1 MKIGYVS
8 EDDKRINKVKFRD
21 FRASKAQSVESGKN

>member
-1 MKIGYVS
+1 MKIGYAS

-21 FRASKAQSVESGKN
+21 FRANKAQSDKSGKN